1 MDNEQQMIAE
11 AAIDTIEDA
20 ISDEEVE
27 AFIALVEERLIE
39 KLIRAIENATEPQ
52 GAALPSR
59 TRG

>member
-11 AAIDTIEDA
+11 AIIDD

-27 AFIALVEERLIE
+27 AFIALIEERLIE

-52 GAALPSR
+52 GAALPTR
-59 TRG
+59 TR

>member
-1 MDNEQQMIAE
+1 MNDQQQRIAE
-11 AAIDTIEDA
+11 AIIDD
-20 ISDEEVE
+20 ISDEEIE

-52 GAALPSR
+52 GAVLPSS

>member
-1 MDNEQQMIAE
+1 MDDQQQRIAE
-11 AAIDTIEDA
+11 AIIDD

-52 GAALPSR
+52 GAVLPSS
-59 TRG
+59 TRR